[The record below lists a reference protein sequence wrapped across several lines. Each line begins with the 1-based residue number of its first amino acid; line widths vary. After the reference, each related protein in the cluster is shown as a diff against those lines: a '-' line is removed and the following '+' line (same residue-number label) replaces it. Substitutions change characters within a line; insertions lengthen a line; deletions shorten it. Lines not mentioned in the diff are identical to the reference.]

1 MLLAYIFL
9 YVGTTNPNQEVAT
22 MKKIFRNSLGQR
34 LIFNDEGIIFE
45 ARAMFYPYGS
55 IDKVK
60 LGLMNVFSVTH
71 NGFPVT
77 YSADSADKQA
87 LKEMVDYVLNAKKT
101 APVAKPSPYKQ
112 PDEYVVLPKDAAAII
127 EYFGGMTS
135 KMDQAIAAGIPSLI
149 DSMGAD
155 EEILHVFDGSVIYA
169 NKGAN
174 KIDYY
179 IAWISNKRFY
189 YTGTDAA
196 SLLRPNRSGYV
207 ELKDVHA
214 ISSGTETVL
223 TNPYIQ
229 FEVKNEE
236 YKICGY
242 YDISKVKTKLEEAVS
257 MAQNADNVPAP
268 AAASPI
274 DELKKYKELL
284 DMGILTQEEF
294 DAKKKQLLGL

>member
-1 MLLAYIFL
+1 
-9 YVGTTNPNQEVAT
+9 

-60 LGLMNVFSVTH
+60 LGLMNIFQVTH
-71 NGFPVT
+71 NGVLIT

-87 LKEMVDYVLNAKKT
+87 LKEMVDFVLNAKKT
-101 APVAKPSPYKQ
+101 APAAKPSAYVQ
-112 PDEYVVLPKDAAAII
+112 PDEYLVLPKDAAAFI
-127 EYFGGMTS
+127 EHFGGMTS
-135 KMDQAIAAGIPSLI
+135 KMDKAIAAGIPALI
-149 DSMGAD
+149 DSMSAD
-155 EEILHVFDGSVIYA
+155 EEILHVFEGSVIYA
-169 NKGAN
+169 NKGAD

-196 SLLRPNRSGYV
+196 SILRPNRSGYV

-214 ISSGTETVL
+214 ISTGTETVL
-223 TNPYIQ
+223 TNPYIK

-236 YKICGY
+236 YKLCGY
-242 YDISKVKTKLEEAVS
+242 YDISKVKTKLEEAVN
-257 MAQNADNVPAP
+257 MAQASGNTPAAP
-268 AAASPI
+268 AAGSPI
-274 DELKKYKELL
+274 EELKQYKELL
-284 DMGILTQEEF
+284 DMGIITQEEF